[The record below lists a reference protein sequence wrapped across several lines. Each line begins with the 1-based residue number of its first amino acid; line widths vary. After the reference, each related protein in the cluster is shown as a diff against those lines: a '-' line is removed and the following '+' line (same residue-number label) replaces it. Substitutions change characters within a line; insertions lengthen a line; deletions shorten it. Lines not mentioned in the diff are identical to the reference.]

1 MPPWNHNLEGVA
13 LTIASTDDTPLRV
26 MAGPGTGKSFAMQR
40 RVHRLL
46 EGGADAAR
54 LLAVTFTRNAA
65 ASLIRDLHGM
75 GVPGCLDLN
84 CKTLHAFC
92 FGLLSQQSI
101 FEYLDRVA
109 RPLLTFSSFGVL
121 RFEAE
126 PMLQDIT
133 GEGAFG
139 GKRDCTKRVRAFEA
153 DWARLQ
159 SDDPGW
165 PVDLVDAQF
174 QNALLSW
181 LRFHRAML
189 IGELIPEALRYLR
202 NNPAAD
208 VLGAFDHV
216 IVDEYQDLNKA
227 EQTLIDLLSANG
239 SQAIVGDVDQSIY
252 SFRHANPEG
261 IDQFAQSH
269 PNTHDETL
277 DACRRCPTRVVAM
290 ADSLIRRNHPPTHAA
305 RLRPRQGNPEGE
317 VHVVQWASL
326 DEEAQGLAA
335 FVKHLIDDK
344 GFEPGDILVLC
355 PRRLIGYGIRD
366 QIKALDIPVHS
377 FYHEEALEDDV
388 AQTALS
394 ILILSVAQDDRA
406 ALRWW
411 LGHGSPTW
419 RSGAY
424 AKLRA
429 LSEQTG
435 MEPSALLQEMMAG
448 TRPSTGMKELVAR
461 WQELQG
467 RIAAIATLDVTGVI
481 DALFPDGEEGTAA
494 LREGATLVADDCE
507 DSAALLDR
515 LRTAVT
521 QPEMPEDG
529 AFVRVMSLHKSKG
542 LTAKACVVSGCTH
555 GLIPFYNN
563 DETPEEKA
571 ATLKEQRRLFYVAI
585 TRCTEVLALSSVA
598 RISPK
603 LAFKM
608 GASVRQN
615 GATIAS
621 QFMGEL
627 GPRCPAARLGSQWVE
642 GGFAVA

>member
-1 MPPWNHNLEGVA
+1 MPPWDHGLEGVA
-13 LTIASTDDTPLRV
+13 RTIAETDATPLRV

-40 RVHRLL
+40 RVQRLL
-46 EGGADAAR
+46 EAGADGSR

-75 GVPGCLDLN
+75 GVPGCLELN

-126 PMLQDIT
+126 PMLQDIS

-159 SDDPGW
+159 SDVPGW
-165 PVDLVDAQF
+165 PTDPVDAQF

-202 NNPAAD
+202 NNPVAE
-208 VLGAFDHV
+208 VHGAFDHV

-239 SQAIVGDVDQSIY
+239 NQAIVGDVDQSIY

-277 DACRRCPTRVVAM
+277 DSCRRCPTRVVAM
-290 ADSLIRRNHPPTHAA
+290 ADSLIRRNHPPTNTA
-305 RLRPRQGNPEGE
+305 RLRSNAGNPEGE
-317 VHVVQWASL
+317 VHVVQWTSL
-326 DEEAQGLAA
+326 DEEAKGLAA

-344 GFEPGDILVLC
+344 DFEPGDILVLC

-366 QIKALDIPVHS
+366 QIRNLNLPVHS
-377 FYHEEALEDDV
+377 FYHEEVLEDEA
-388 AQTALS
+388 AQIALCT
-394 ILILSVAQDDRA
+394 LILSVAQDDRA

-411 LGHGSPTW
+411 LGYGSPTW
-419 RSGAY
+419 RAGAY

-435 MEPSALLQEMMAG
+435 IGPSALLQEMAAG
-448 TRPSTGMKELVAR
+448 TRPSSGMKELVVR
-461 WQELQG
+461 WRDIQSCLAG
-467 RIAAIATLDVTGVI
+467 IAPLDVAALI
-481 DALFPDGEEGTAA
+481 NALFPDGENGTAA
-494 LREGATLVADDCE
+494 LREAALLVADECE
-507 DSAALLDR
+507 DAAALLDR
-515 LRTAVT
+515 IRTTVT

-542 LTAKACVVSGCTH
+542 LTAKACIVSGCTH
-555 GLIPFYNN
+555 GLIPFY
-563 DETPEEKA
+563 DSGETPEEKA
-571 ATLKEQRRLFYVAI
+571 ATLTEQRRLFYVAI
-585 TRCTEVLALSSVA
+585 TRCKEVLVLSSVA

-603 LAFKM
+603 LAYKM

-621 QFMGEL
+621 AFMGEL
-627 GPRCPAARLGSQWVE
+627 GPRCPAARLGSVWADT
-642 GGFAVA
+642 GRG